1 MEETKDSNEILVY
14 RLLDNL
20 RPEELVSKL
29 ILLDLQ
35 VPRARD
41 PGLRDMYVN
50 YKRRRALR
58 DFLYFATMPK
68 TLNA

>member
-1 MEETKDSNEILVY
+1 MEETKDSNEILMY

-35 VPRARD
+35 VPRAPD
-41 PGLRDMYVN
+41 PGLRDMYVC
-50 YKRRRALR
+50 
-58 DFLYFATMPK
+58 
-68 TLNA
+68 